1 MDVTSFIN
9 YIENEKHLSKNTVES
24 YKRDLNQYFDYLTDN
39 KIKNSGLVSPTLFMN
54 YILHLQQI
62 GKSPATVSRSIASIR
77 AYYKFLIKQHLT
89 DSDPTENVHSIKHEK
104 QLPSILTGDEVN
116 LLLEQPDLTD
126 FKGKR
131 DKAMLELLYATGIRV
146 TELINLNVNDY
157 NSSVG
162 YIVCRSSNRERIIPL
177 YHEAVKSVDRYLSEV
192 RRLIV
197 TSDAE
202 KSLFVNIN
210 GNRLTR
216 QGFWKIIKQYQTSAR
231 IKKDITPHTLRH
243 SFAAH
248 LLENGADLKSI
259 QEMMGHS
266 DISSTQIYT
275 SIVKKK
281 IKEVYKTAHPRAK
294 AGIK

>member
-1 MDVTSFIN
+1 MDAMSFID

-24 YKRDLNQYFDYLTDN
+24 YKRDLNQYFVYLTDN
-39 KIKNSGLVSPTLFMN
+39 KIKNSGLVSPTFFMN

-77 AYYKFLIKQHLT
+77 AYYKFLIKKHLI

-146 TELINLNVNDY
+146 TELINLNISDY
-157 NSSVG
+157 NRSVG
-162 YIVCRSSNRERIIPL
+162 YIFCRSSNRERIIPL

-197 TSDAE
+197 SSDEE
-202 KSLFVNIN
+202 KALFVNIN
-210 GNRLTR
+210 GKRLTR
-216 QGFWKIIKQYQTSAR
+216 QGFWKIIKQYQMSAR

-248 LLENGADLKSI
+248 LLENGADIKSI
-259 QEMMGHS
+259 QEMMGHC

-275 SIVKKK
+275 SVVKNK